1 MSKTIKSGLKYIIF
15 LGICFLLSFSWT
27 CKRTVSPGYTDVD
40 AIKDYIITHPSI
52 FLADVFNTDST
63 DPDFYRE
70 ITKRDNWIKIDFR
83 DPDSIQGLRN
93 AYVNWD
99 DSIEGVFHH
108 FVSGNEYDTSFK
120 AFSRVKAYFEQ
131 WGDAGDIYRGWRHM
145 KISNVEIYSL
155 RKPQSVGI
163 NYIWVDTSGSDRPV
177 NLSGLY
183 DLNNVLQFKNSAEI
197 TFTIQVG
204 DMSDFYFLHI
214 YEVGRWKKIRFKE
227 VNGIDK
233 ELEASW
239 ITSSSSQDLNIYKHA
254 YIDCLD
260 SASVADSS
268 SKYNSKT
275 WGILY
280 KIVKP

>member
-1 MSKTIKSGLKYIIF
+1 MNMSKKIKSGLKYIIF
-15 LGICFLLSFSWT
+15 SGVCLLLSFSWT
-27 CKRTVSPGYTDVD
+27 CKRSVSPGYTDVD
-40 AIKDYIITHPSI
+40 AIKDYVKSYPSI
-52 FLADVFNTDST
+52 FSADIFDTSSA
-63 DPDFYRE
+63 DPLFYRE
-70 ITKRDNWIKIDFR
+70 ITKRDNWIKIDFF
-83 DPDSIQGLRN
+83 DPDTVFRY
-93 AYVNWD
+93 AYVNWE
-99 DSIEGVFHH
+99 DSMEGVFHH

-131 WGDAGDIYRGWRHM
+131 WGDAGDPYRGWLLRR
-145 KISNVEIYSL
+145 ISNVEIYSL

-163 NYIWVDTSGSDRPV
+163 SYIWIDTSGSDIPV

-183 DLNNVLQFKNSAEI
+183 DLNDVLQFRNSAEI
-197 TFTIQVG
+197 TFTIKVG

-214 YEVGRWKKIRFKE
+214 YEGGRWRKITF
-227 VNGIDK
+227 NPDIDNNLK
-233 ELEASW
+233 ASW
-239 ITSSSSQDLNIYKHA
+239 TTSSSSQDLNIYKHA

-260 SASVADSS
+260 SASVADSL